1 MIPLPAA
8 DAARHALRALGFRV
22 TEDEATLCFVA
33 RDARDRR
40 VDVPTAVSDKEDG
53 APNARKT
60 ARFGATRRKAS
71 LGSG

>member
-22 TEDEATLCFVA
+22 PEDEAALCFVA

-40 VDVPTAVSDKEDG
+40 VDVLTVVFDKEG
-53 APNARKT
+53 GGPQR
-60 ARFGATRRKAS
+60 
-71 LGSG
+71 